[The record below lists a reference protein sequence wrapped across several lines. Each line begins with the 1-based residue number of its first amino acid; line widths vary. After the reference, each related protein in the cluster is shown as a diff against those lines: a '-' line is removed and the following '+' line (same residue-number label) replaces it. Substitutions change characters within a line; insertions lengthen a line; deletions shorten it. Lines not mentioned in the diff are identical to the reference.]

1 MRRTGAST
9 CRGIIMA
16 FRFRT
21 SIRIARGIQLNLSR
35 SGVST
40 TFGKRGLSVNVGRR
54 GTRLTAG
61 IPGTGISWSA
71 LSGASAGGR
80 GRSGGAGAGQ
90 GSAGCLGCGGFLV
103 LLLVGFCG
111 SLDIR
116 TTPRLPDT
124 PSVSANTYSP
134 GYSPSQERKTFYL
147 HGSMN
152 VRSGPGATYDRVRT
166 LSRGEQVSLG
176 PKDAGGWAPMF
187 DVYGQRVG
195 YVYRASDNVR
205 TYPPAAESRAPNSGR
220 THPAGASAVCR
231 DGTYS
236 YSRSR
241 RGTCSHHGGV
251 SRWL

>member
-1 MRRTGAST
+1 MRRDGASA
-9 CRGIIMA
+9 CRDIIMA
-16 FRFRT
+16 FRFRK
-21 SIRIARGIQLNLSR
+21 SIRIARGIRLNLSR
-35 SGVST
+35 SGAST
-40 TFGKRGLSVNVGRR
+40 TFGGRGLSVNVGRR

-61 IPGTGISWSA
+61 VPGTGISWSA

-80 GRSGGAGAGQ
+80 SGRAGAGQ
-90 GSAGCLGCGGFLV
+90 GSAGCLGCGGVLM
-103 LLLVGFCG
+103 LLLIGFCA
-111 SLDIR
+111 SLD
-116 TTPRLPDT
+116 TDSPAPRLPDT
-124 PSVSANTYSP
+124 PSASSSTLYP
-134 GYSPSQERKTFYL
+134 GYSSSQERKTFYL

-152 VRSGPGATYDRVRT
+152 VRSGPGTAYDRVRM

-176 PKDAGGWAPMF
+176 PKDAAGWAQMF
-187 DVYGQRVG
+187 DHYGQRVG

-205 TYPPAAESRAPNSGR
+205 TRPPAPESRALTSRR